1 MENVLEDGY
10 YLVKPKEKGGL
21 TYMGEKFIVRIYGAK
36 EYPDDC
42 VSLTGDESQYSLKNI
57 KIIKRLDLNKL

>member
-1 MENVLEDGY
+1 MGNSLEDGY

-21 TYMGEKFIVRIYGAK
+21 TYMGEKFIVHIYGAK

-42 VSLTGDESQYSLKNI
+42 VSLTGDESQYSLKSI
-57 KIIKRLDLNKL
+57 KIIKKLDLNKL